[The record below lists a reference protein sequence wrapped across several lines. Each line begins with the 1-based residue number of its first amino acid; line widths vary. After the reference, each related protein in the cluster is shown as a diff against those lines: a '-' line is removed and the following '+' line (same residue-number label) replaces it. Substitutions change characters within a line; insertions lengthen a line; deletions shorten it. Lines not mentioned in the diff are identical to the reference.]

1 MVSTSRPISQAIKA
15 SKGEV
20 PLGDS
25 DLGVDLSRVREFLME
40 RFEARDARFDGRFLT
55 GVFTTGIYCLPSCP
69 ARKPKREN
77 VGFFA
82 NTEGARAAGLRP
94 CKRCRPDDFLRGHDP
109 ELEMARW
116 IGREVRQ
123 NPQDFGG
130 VASLAR
136 TFAISTT
143 RCTEITRRYLH
154 RSPGDLLNQARVAR
168 ARDLLTRGER
178 PVLEIAQ
185 DVGFESLSAFN
196 SQFRRRVAMRP
207 SDFRRLREG
216 GHFRLLLPSDY
227 PRDYV
232 LRFLGRDPESPT
244 ESVSGRTVRRV
255 LRWQRHPFV
264 LHMQVGARAVDC
276 HLEGPAGKDGQVAYE
291 AYRVAHRLLGLM
303 TETSGFQRQLARN
316 SLERLVPLGAPIL
329 RIPQTPTVFEGLVWS
344 IVGQQVN
351 LAFAY
356 RLRRILIER
365 VAPSSFQD
373 LVCHPTP
380 DEVAALSPNDLGVL
394 GYSRRK
400 AEYLIGVARSI
411 TNLELD
417 AEGLALQTVPDV
429 ERILLAQRGL
439 GPWATHY
446 VMMRSLGFADCV
458 PVGDTGLATA
468 LQRYFSLDQ
477 RPKGAE
483 VLALMRPF
491 SPYRSLATTHLWSH
505 LGAIA

>member
-1 MVSTSRPISQAIKA
+1 MAPISKSRSQAIKA
-15 SKGEV
+15 SQQAS
-20 PLGDS
+20 PMAD
-25 DLGVDLSRVREFLME
+25 REFMME

-82 NTEGARAAGLRP
+82 DAESAKAAGLRP
-94 CKRCRPDDFLRGHDP
+94 CKRCRPDDFLRGYDP
-109 ELEMARW
+109 DLELARG

-123 NPQDFGG
+123 SPQHFKT
-130 VASLAR
+130 VATLAKA
-136 TFAISTT
+136 FAISTT

-154 RSPGDLLNQARVAR
+154 RSPGDLLNQARVDH
-168 ARDLLTRGER
+168 ARDLLIRSER
-178 PVLEIAQ
+178 PVLEVAQ

-196 SQFRRRVAMRP
+196 SQFRRRVGMRP
-207 SDFRRLREG
+207 RDWRRLGEG
-216 GHFRLLLPSDY
+216 GSFGLLLPSDY
-227 PRDYV
+227 PHDYV
-232 LRFLGRDPESPT
+232 LGFLGRDPASPT
-244 ESVSGRTVRRV
+244 ESVSGRSVRRA
-255 LRWQRHPFV
+255 LRWRGQPFI
-264 LHMQVGARAVDC
+264 LHLQMGVRKVTC
-276 HLEGPAGKDGQVAYE
+276 RLEGSTGSDHGIFHE
-291 AYRVAHRLLGLM
+291 AYRVAHRLLGLS
-303 TETSGFQRQLARN
+303 TDTSGFRRHLERN
-316 SLERLVPLGAPIL
+316 SLEALIQPGSTGL

-365 VAPSSFQD
+365 AQSPSVQG
-373 LVCHPTP
+373 LAAHPTP
-380 DEVAALSPNDLGVL
+380 DEVAELSPEDLGVL

-400 AEYLIGVARSI
+400 AEYVIGLARSI
-411 TNLELD
+411 TNLKLGAEEL
-417 AEGLALQTVPDV
+417 ARETVPDA

-468 LQRYFSLDQ
+468 LQHYYSRDQ
-477 RPKGAE
+477 RPKGGE
-483 VLALMRPF
+483 VLELMQPF
-491 SPYRSLATTHLWSH
+491 APYRSLATTHLWSH